1 MRRLCLPLS
10 CTFGPMTTITKPE
23 AASRQLDEAI
33 RMFFE
38 GRDALAIHTL
48 ASAAQGIL
56 RDVAKAT
63 GAERQSILHD
73 HPHIPPERR
82 REWIAAVNAP
92 RNFFKHADK
101 DPEGTI
107 EFDEEENE
115 RVLLD
120 AVLLLGTVATDCLS
134 AANVYMGWFTTK
146 HAGLRGAISN
156 NQIGD
161 YAVRNGLVAE
171 DKAAFLELVDAEI
184 LFDRA

>member
-1 MRRLCLPLS
+1 
-10 CTFGPMTTITKPE
+10 MTTITKLE

-48 ASAAQGIL
+48 AAAAQGIL
-56 RDVAKAT
+56 RDVAKAI
-63 GAERQSILHD
+63 GAEHQSILHD
-73 HPHIPPERR
+73 HPDIPPERS

-92 RNFFKHADK
+92 RNFFKHADR
-101 DPEGTI
+101 DREGTI

-120 AVLLLGTVATDCLS
+120 AVLLHGTVATEFLS
-134 AANVYMGWFTTK
+134 AAAVYMGWFTTK
-146 HAGLRGAISN
+146 HAALRGAISN

-161 YAVRNGLVAE
+161 YALRNGLTAN
-171 DKAAFLELVDAEI
+171 DKAEFLDLVDAKI
-184 LFDRA
+184 LIDRV

>member
-1 MRRLCLPLS
+1 MRPVHFSL
-10 CTFGPMTTITKPE
+10 GPMTTITKLD
-23 AASRQLDEAI
+23 AASRQLGEAI

-48 ASAAQGIL
+48 AAAAQGIL

-63 GAERQSILHD
+63 GAEHQSILHD
-73 HPHIPPERR
+73 HPQIPAERR

-92 RNFFKHADK
+92 RNFLKHADK

-120 AVLLLGTVATDCLS
+120 AVLLHGTVATEFLS
-134 AANVYMGWFTTK
+134 AANVYIGWFTTK

-161 YAVRNGLVAE
+161 YALRNGLTAE
-171 DKAAFLELVDAEI
+171 NKEEFLELVDAKI
-184 LFDRA
+184 LIDRV

>member
-1 MRRLCLPLS
+1 MNA
-10 CTFGPMTTITKPE
+10 ITKLD
-23 AASRQLDEAI
+23 AASRQLGEAI

-38 GRDALAIHTL
+38 SRDALAIHTL
-48 ASAAQGIL
+48 AAAAQGIL
-56 RDVAKAT
+56 RDVAKAA
-63 GAERQSILHD
+63 GGEHQSILHD
-73 HPHIPPERR
+73 HPQIPAERR

-92 RNFFKHADK
+92 RNFLKHADK

-115 RVLLD
+115 QVLLD
-120 AVLLLGTVATDCLS
+120 AVLLHGTVATEFLS

-161 YAVRNGLVAE
+161 YALRNGLTAE
-171 DKAAFLELVDAEI
+171 NKEEFLELVDAKI
-184 LFDRA
+184 LIDRV